1 MTDFTYDRRTFLR
14 RGAMGAGALWA
25 LSLDPFM
32 ARRAHGAAIANPYG
46 PISPKIDETTGLPL
60 IKLPDGFRYMS
71 YGWTGDLMADNVRT
85 PNLHDGMAVVDT
97 ARQFGTAH
105 SGPQSRRRE
114 RHALSRQAI
123 DHPSRR
129 RRRRNHQS
137 HFRYEARR
145 WAKAWSTL
153 AGTVRNCA
161 GGVTPWGSWITGE
174 ETFGPGHGYS
184 FDVSAQNGDP
194 RPLVDMGRFSHEAM
208 MVDPGHRLRVRDGR
222 RDAVRLLQVRPSRA
236 TESWSKAAGSIC

>member
-32 ARRAHGAAIANPYG
+32 ARRAHGAAIVSPYG

-71 YGWTGDLMADNVRT
+71 YGWTGDLMSDNVRT

-97 ARQFGTAH
+97 EGN
-105 SGPQSRRRE
+105 SGR
-114 RHALSRQAI
+114 LI
-123 DHPSRR
+123 LV
-129 RRRRNHQS
+129 RNHEGGHGTPYLNKRS
-137 HFRYEARR
+137 ITHLNDGAGGTTNLIFDARHER

-174 ETFGPGHGYS
+174 ETFAPAWWGNHTGYFLSTNGGPAGGTS
-184 FDVSAQNGDP
+184 V
-194 RPLVDMGRFSHEAM
+194 
-208 MVDPGHRLRVRDGR
+208 RVQPAR
-222 RDAVRLLQVRPSRA
+222 RDHHVDLRL
-236 TESWSKAAGSIC
+236 AGGG